1 MWSTSHEFGM
11 LALKPLVAVQLLYQH
26 GASRNLNPGI
36 WATSVKFGARLE
48 ASLEIDVHVPS
59 SGPGKST
66 ATKPPDHTDWRAW
79 GHILGVQ

>member
-1 MWSTSHEFGM
+1 MQPTDHEFDM
-11 LALKPLVAVQLLYQH
+11 LALELLVAVQLLYQH

-36 WATSVKFGARLE
+36 WTTSIKLVARLE

-59 SGPGKST
+59 SGSGKST
-66 ATKPPDHTDWRAW
+66 ATKPPDHTDRRAW